1 MKGGEGFLLPLVA
14 LVVNGPG
21 GIDFADGLGH
31 GLMAAAVAGFVA
43 QAPHENAGV
52 VAVAHHHAHAAVH
65 ELGLPFRVL
74 GDVIVVADVCNAV
87 ALDVRFIH
95 HIQTILVA
103 KIQEARVVGIMA
115 GADGVHVVP
124 LHEQHVL
131 FHVVDGGIE
140 AQQRMS
146 VVAVHAQELDVF
158 TVEVEHAVLDFDFLE
173 AHIHPLG
180 LTGDFGNQLI
190 PMGRFR
196 RPGLHVFDFSRQPRF
211 AADHVAELR
220 EHRFFAVQQRQPHGA
235 RVPDPGGDGDFA
247 VPVIVGQGRAG
258 NQIGNAHFAKGQKR
272 HVPED
277 ARVPPHILV
286 FQVGAV
292 RPLQHDHA
300 QGVFAVLQKGGN
312 IEFCG
317 QVRAFGKARQM
328 AIHIDVVGG
337 RHAFKTDNR
346 LPTAEGSGQGEPAV
360 IDAHRRIIRHIG
372 RVIGNGIAHVG
383 VLGAAIALQLPHA
396 GYLNRAV
403 NAIAR
408 FAGQFFHVIR
418 GRIIGKLPFAVQ
430 PQVIR

>member
-1 MKGGEGFLLPLVA
+1 MFDGLKDKFVNLIMSREFVMILLLFLCGGTLIYRVFDLQIVNGEPIAVQGELHGLIGLLQLDQAGVGCAVGIGQGVHAEAAVVGPFAEVAAVGVVLLTVFFLHQAMVGPLPDAAAHQLGIGLEGLPVGFQQAGALTHGVAVFALEQGLFRIAFRVVLHERNIGVHAAGHVGGEGFLFPLVT
-14 LVVNGPG
+14 LIVNGPG

-74 GDVIVVADVCNAV
+74 GDVVVVADVGDAV

-220 EHRFFAVQQRQPHGA
+220 EHRFFAVQQR
-235 RVPDPGGDGDFA
+235 
-247 VPVIVGQGRAG
+247 
-258 NQIGNAHFAKGQKR
+258 
-272 HVPED
+272 
-277 ARVPPHILV
+277 
-286 FQVGAV
+286 
-292 RPLQHDHA
+292 
-300 QGVFAVLQKGGN
+300 
-312 IEFCG
+312 
-317 QVRAFGKARQM
+317 
-328 AIHIDVVGG
+328 
-337 RHAFKTDNR
+337 
-346 LPTAEGSGQGEPAV
+346 
-360 IDAHRRIIRHIG
+360 
-372 RVIGNGIAHVG
+372 
-383 VLGAAIALQLPHA
+383 
-396 GYLNRAV
+396 
-403 NAIAR
+403 
-408 FAGQFFHVIR
+408 
-418 GRIIGKLPFAVQ
+418 
-430 PQVIR
+430 